1 MNPYPV
7 FVKRDYSIKEIKDSF
22 ENILLKSNEKDISIV
37 GRVIIV
43 RGQGIYLYPISEVI
57 GPVDTE
63 NSYLE
68 ILKKTKGAWH
78 NDNWEETVKA
88 RRKIELKAAKKR
100 KELW

>member
-1 MNPYPV
+1 MNV
-7 FVKRDYSIKEIKDSF
+7 GFIT
-22 ENILLKSNEKDISIV
+22 KSNQKGQIV
-37 GRVIIV
+37 IPKAIRDNLGIEAESSFNIIV